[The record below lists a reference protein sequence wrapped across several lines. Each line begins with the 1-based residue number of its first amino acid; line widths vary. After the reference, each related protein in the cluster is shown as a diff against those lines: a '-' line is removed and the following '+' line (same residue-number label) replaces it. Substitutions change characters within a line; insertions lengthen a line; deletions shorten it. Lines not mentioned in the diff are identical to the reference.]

1 MDNEMIIIIL
11 ILYFVGDSN
20 VFQRKRMRRI
30 LQSPTRER
38 DIRDSGRSL
47 RCSNSWLALFEL
59 TNHCYVFKEYFR
71 YRDWPFQTMRVRDFE
86 PFLAV
91 FFS

>member
-20 VFQRKRMRRI
+20 ISERRRMRRI

-38 DIRDSGRSL
+38 DMRDSGRSL
-47 RCSNSWLALFEL
+47 RSSNRWLALFEL
-59 TNHCYVFKEYFR
+59 TNHNTSMCKVILEF
-71 YRDWPFQTMRVRDFE
+71 V
-86 PFLAV
+86 L
-91 FFS
+91 